1 MFQCSNSLKFISKHR
16 LVDGRRDCHNN
27 DDEIADACTIKNEYR
42 FQCSKKDINNNKSIC
57 ILPFRVMDGFNGCP
71 DGENNKIRLLIGSM
85 VRQNLSAIDFK
96 NFWSS
101 DHILSNT
108 FFPSICN
115 GIKQTSPMLI
125 NEEYHSDE
133 TECEDWPCNNIYS
146 RCDTF
151 WSCKNGMDELNC
163 KPSQCP
169 PLHHACVS
177 PKTLKLDCLPIY
189 KAGDNIMDCLGGT
202 DELQQCQVGV
212 STQTIFQCGN
222 VSKTTCLRIMLLC
235 DKKNDCLFGDDEK
248 FCQNYMTGFMRLCS
262 SNVPN
267 FNRSKEEEFFCG
279 LTTTAP
285 KIKTYFILSSQLDY
299 TLPFESQKEHKFQ
312 QKTIVN
318 ENNFVRTN
326 NFTWAQQ
333 CKRGLRVHVNSED
346 NNTYK
351 CFCPPAYYGNTCE
364 YQNQRVSITIQ
375 IRAIAYWQTMFSIVL
390 LLINNNDQTIESYAK
405 IEFISI
411 QDCGIK
417 YHINLLYS
425 TRPKDESRNYS
436 IRIDVFD
443 RHSME
448 YRGSW
453 DYPIV
458 FPFLPVNRMAIIL
471 VIPAHQLQSTC
482 NTLNCGSH
490 GQCLLFM
497 NSDRSFCKCNDGWSG
512 KGCMIAGSSKFHCA
526 PNSLSVGTN
535 RDRPICV
542 CPLGKFGSRCYLK
555 HPSCPDNMCKNGGTC
570 IVRDE
575 RMPSWKPICICM
587 ESYSGTN
594 CATKDTKIDISF
606 EKLPIPSAI
615 LFHFITAHGDK
626 PESRV
631 TSFKKIAV
639 DQMSTTIYIST
650 MFHLIFV
657 EFFDTLYFAHLQY
670 TYTAGEIIKTTI
682 KPHHQC
688 RSIDELLSANV
699 NKLHKIRRVKHYPI
713 ICQQHANLSCF
724 YDDSYICFCY
734 NNHTTPNCF
743 SFKHNMTYNCQGYN
757 YCQNGGRCFQNDIVC
772 PTSSICECKECFY
785 GSRCQFTSKGF
796 GLSLDLILGPHIR
809 PYNYSFVIQISTL
822 IVSLLTLIGFI
833 NAILSV
839 ITFQTKNSRN
849 SSSGLYLLSSSI
861 TSIFII
867 IFFSLKCWL
876 LILSQ
881 KRIITNRSIVSIQCL
896 LIDFLL
902 RISLNMENWLNVCVS
917 IERVIIIIKGVQF
930 NNIKSKQ
937 ISKKIVF
944 VLLFF
949 NIITTIQE
957 PISRRLVDDE
967 EDQRTWCIIEY
978 SPFLKIFNSL
988 FYLFHFLTPFLV
1000 HLISALI
1007 IIIRLAQKRNIS
1019 RPDQKFR
1026 KTFRKKLN
1034 EHKHLLVGPI
1044 VLIVLSL
1051 PRLVILFLPGCMKS
1065 FREPWLF
1072 LLGYFVSFIPALV
1085 SFVTFVLPSNMYK
1098 KEFSFTFS
1106 RIKQLFF
1113 RNY

>member
-1 MFQCSNSLKFISKHR
+1 
-16 LVDGRRDCHNN
+16 
-27 DDEIADACTIKNEYR
+27 
-42 FQCSKKDINNNKSIC
+42 
-57 ILPFRVMDGFNGCP
+57 
-71 DGENNKIRLLIGSM
+71 
-85 VRQNLSAIDFK
+85 
-96 NFWSS
+96 
-101 DHILSNT
+101 
-108 FFPSICN
+108 
-115 GIKQTSPMLI
+115 
-125 NEEYHSDE
+125 
-133 TECEDWPCNNIYS
+133 
-146 RCDTF
+146 
-151 WSCKNGMDELNC
+151 
-163 KPSQCP
+163 
-169 PLHHACVS
+169 
-177 PKTLKLDCLPIY
+177 
-189 KAGDNIMDCLGGT
+189 
-202 DELQQCQVGV
+202 
-212 STQTIFQCGN
+212 
-222 VSKTTCLRIMLLC
+222 
-235 DKKNDCLFGDDEK
+235 
-248 FCQNYMTGFMRLCS
+248 MRLCS

-657 EFFDTLYFAHLQY
+657 EFF
-670 TYTAGEIIKTTI
+670 
-682 KPHHQC
+682 
-688 RSIDELLSANV
+688 
-699 NKLHKIRRVKHYPI
+699 
-713 ICQQHANLSCF
+713 
-724 YDDSYICFCY
+724 
-734 NNHTTPNCF
+734 
-743 SFKHNMTYNCQGYN
+743 
-757 YCQNGGRCFQNDIVC
+757 
-772 PTSSICECKECFY
+772 
-785 GSRCQFTSKGF
+785 
-796 GLSLDLILGPHIR
+796 
-809 PYNYSFVIQISTL
+809 
-822 IVSLLTLIGFI
+822 
-833 NAILSV
+833 
-839 ITFQTKNSRN
+839 
-849 SSSGLYLLSSSI
+849 
-861 TSIFII
+861 
-867 IFFSLKCWL
+867 
-876 LILSQ
+876 
-881 KRIITNRSIVSIQCL
+881 
-896 LIDFLL
+896 
-902 RISLNMENWLNVCVS
+902 
-917 IERVIIIIKGVQF
+917 
-930 NNIKSKQ
+930 
-937 ISKKIVF
+937 
-944 VLLFF
+944 
-949 NIITTIQE
+949 
-957 PISRRLVDDE
+957 
-967 EDQRTWCIIEY
+967 
-978 SPFLKIFNSL
+978 
-988 FYLFHFLTPFLV
+988 
-1000 HLISALI
+1000 
-1007 IIIRLAQKRNIS
+1007 
-1019 RPDQKFR
+1019 
-1026 KTFRKKLN
+1026 
-1034 EHKHLLVGPI
+1034 
-1044 VLIVLSL
+1044 
-1051 PRLVILFLPGCMKS
+1051 
-1065 FREPWLF
+1065 
-1072 LLGYFVSFIPALV
+1072 
-1085 SFVTFVLPSNMYK
+1085 
-1098 KEFSFTFS
+1098 
-1106 RIKQLFF
+1106 
-1113 RNY
+1113 